1 MVRHIHPI
9 SGKDSLASA
18 LVMKARSPDLPME
31 YVWHD
36 VGWELPESYEWIN
49 KVEDQLGKIHRCGR
63 NLDEVVDEQG
73 VLPSRL
79 MRHCT
84 KYGKILPM
92 NKWIAGEPSVLY
104 LGLRADEPDRI
115 AGMTPVKNQSF
126 RFPLQEMGIG
136 LGLVWEIV
144 TKSELRP
151 PQYTWQWMIDRVAS
165 LGWPE
170 KPLDMPEWEWL
181 SIFAG
186 RTRNNCDRC
195 FFKRLYE
202 WVWLYET
209 HPDRFQAACHT
220 EQSTQHSSEYT
231 WLNKYKGEYKPL
243 SSIIERAEEIK
254 EKRAR
259 QIVQYLSKR
268 QQTNLFDVIDDNPFG
283 QTSCG
288 VFCGK

>member
-18 LVMKARSPDLPME
+18 LVMQASSPELPIE

-36 VGWELPESYEWIN
+36 VGWELPESYAWIER
-49 KVEDQLGKIHRCGR
+49 VENRLGAIHRCGR
-63 NLDEVVDEQG
+63 NLDEVVAEQG

-92 NKWIAGEPSVLY
+92 NKWLGGEPSVLY

-115 AGMTPVKNQSF
+115 AGMESPKNQTL
-126 RFPLQEMGIG
+126 RFVLQEMGIG
-136 LGLVWEIV
+136 LELVWEIV
-144 TKSELRP
+144 TNADLRP
-151 PQYTWQWMIDRVAS
+151 PQYTWQWMLTRVAE

-170 KPLDMPEWEWL
+170 KPDDMKEWEWL
-181 SIFAG
+181 SLFAG

-202 WVWLYET
+202 WVWLLET
-209 HPDRFQAACHT
+209 HPKRFTEACAT
-220 EQSTQHSSEYT
+220 EASTQEASQYT
-231 WLNKYKGEYKPL
+231 WLNKSQGEYKPL
-243 SSIIERAEEIK
+243 ESIIDRAAEIK

-259 QIVQYLSKR
+259 QIVRYLSRR
-268 QQTNLFDVIDDNPFG
+268 QQMNLFDVVDENSFG